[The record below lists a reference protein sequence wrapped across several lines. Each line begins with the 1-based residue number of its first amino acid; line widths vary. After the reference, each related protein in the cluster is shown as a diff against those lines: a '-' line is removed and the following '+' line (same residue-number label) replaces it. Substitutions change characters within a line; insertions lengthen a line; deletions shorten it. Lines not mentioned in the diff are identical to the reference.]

1 MNRISQVET
10 SAGQIKCDRVISSIP
25 ASVLAE
31 VVTPALPRQFIAGG
45 DAANVGVVNVA
56 IPSCLYRHEAA
67 RLLKVEGFGFLI
79 PRSVEDNKAG
89 ILGIVFD
96 SDSLPTQDL
105 QGVAATGCATAP
117 TKLTVMMG
125 GAHWQERKAP
135 EELPSIVEMEEN
147 AKQAIVRML
156 EVPREYLDAE
166 ETVVEATLQRDC
178 ISWYTVGHPVRMAR
192 LHQSMVGTLPGAAQG
207 GLRDAAAVQ
216 WKGKLTLVG
225 ASYTGVS
232 VNDCV
237 TRARDTVLQ
246 VVEEEK
252 QQGTSEKKTT
262 GLELLALQ
270 CGLL

>member
-1 MNRISQVET
+1 M
-10 SAGQIKCDRVISSIP
+10 
-25 ASVLAE
+25 
-31 VVTPALPRQFIAGG
+31 PRQFIAGG
-45 DAANVGVVNVA
+45 EAANVGVVNVA
-56 IPSCLYRHEAA
+56 IPSWLYRRDAA
-67 RLLKVEGFGFLI
+67 VRLLKVEGFGFLI

-105 QGVAATGCATAP
+105 QGVAVEGSATAP

-125 GAHWQERKAP
+125 GAHWQDRKAP
-135 EELPSIVEMEEN
+135 DELPSIAEMEEN
-147 AKQAIVRML
+147 AKQAITRML

-166 ETVVEATLQRDC
+166 ETVVEATLQKDC
-178 ISWYTVGHPVRMAR
+178 IPWYTVGHPVRMAR
-192 LHQSMVGTLPGAAQG
+192 LHQAIVGTLPGAAQG
-207 GLRDAAAVQ
+207 GIRDAAAVQ

-252 QQGTSEKKTT
+252 QHDHASGGKIDKKTT
-262 GLELLALQ
+262 GLELVALQ